1 NLVDGLRRVAVVE
14 LEQAAEPLTTLQ
26 PACSDHRCLWRDELV
41 AQTLVRSFFMIMV
54 DKFSHGRPEMPYSVQ
69 TLRLDGLDKPFG
81 KRIQIGTPRRKDHG
95 CYPTVLQQAS
105 KGGGVQRISIED
117 DVLNAVQE
125 AVAGRR
131 EVPRSLRP

>member
-26 PACSDHRCLWRDELV
+26 PACSDHRCLWRDELF
-41 AQTLVRSFFMIMV
+41 AQTVVRSFFMIMV
-54 DKFSHGRPEMPYSVQ
+54 DKFSHGRPEMPFPEKHYSVQ

-95 CYPTVLQQAS
+95 WYPLS
-105 KGGGVQRISIED
+105 GNRRRK
-117 DVLNAVQE
+117 AV
-125 AVAGRR
+125 VYSGS
-131 EVPRSLRP
+131 RSRMTC